1 MNKGIKHLQFSA
13 HQIDTFESRVCE
25 LIEVY
30 QHRLTWLAEG
40 SRKMFGLV
48 TGSRVGVLVDASDAN
63 CGVGR
68 RQDFQK
74 ALLCLLDEQLS
85 YRKQLYLV
93 SFGTSVSPLWENVRD
108 VNIRTLGEAR
118 QWVQELEPSG
128 GCNLLRAMKHLLQVK
143 ELNSLLIVLGSC
155 PDQTS
160 EIWVDYFEQ
169 CALGKPLPL
178 HTIAYDCSSYLTQA
192 ALQRLAQA
200 TGGRYHCYSSD
211 CENEVDLSSDRHLLL
226 REIQR
231 AGEILNMITNL
242 RQGIIGD
249 TPVSILPE
257 ISAEVAIPPSQ
268 LLTWPLNH
276 NLPLHLEA
284 SNFLPK
290 PSAEWLRQT
299 GLKAKKLSLYQ
310 VLAPNAFSPQEA
322 FIPIL
327 RKTVSSTLH
336 QRAMMQFEWHDGSV
350 KNVHVD
356 PALLYR
362 YQKQLGQAV
371 RTFEHRV
378 DWLSTDS
385 RKIWGTLCE
394 KRVVLLVD
402 ISVSNSMHIAHIQH
416 AVRLILEQQMTNKHR
431 FNLIAF
437 GSDVEQYQP
446 QLVSPTPDHLQD
458 AWRWVLGLQY
468 GGSRNLMAAFKRA
481 IECEVPEVQE
491 PCGVYLF
498 TSGLPDQEKDVLG
511 AYVAEV
517 TSGHDLPL
525 HVCLF
530 QIGDFGLDS
539 PVPVRYA
546 SPSETASE
554 LRSLAR
560 WGRGRFHWCQDTEIV
575 ESDDINAILAEIE
588 KAANYSCKCTMLV
601 ESLKGRSRRHADGL
615 LQWGD
620 EEKTLVRERQRP
632 LKLPGPKPTALT
644 LARMQARDESG
655 EDTKPALKALTWRP
669 NSSKAVIPAAR
680 PHKNWLHVSEAKPK
694 KVPKVSKSV
703 FYADVGNKI
712 GIVFQNYPKMKSVR
726 KKIPF
731 VSLPK
736 EEDVCSTKEWL
747 QKYGVRKLK
756 LDLHKLLSGPDCV
769 HQKKRVPNL
778 HKHVS
783 AKYCTVFPSVE
794 VNGLVRHLQ
803 LQPHELEMYIEQV
816 ERVLRRYVQ
825 RMQWLLSGSR
835 RFFGT
840 ILEKKICLLLDTS
853 GSMDPFLEELKKE
866 LTSLIWEQL
875 RKYSVSFNL
884 LCFSGSVEAWQDGL
898 VEATDETCQD
908 AVQWVAKVIAQGT
921 TCTLQA
927 LKEMQQMKRK
937 VTRIHTISFNCLD
950 SAANDF
956 LKKLAAHMGG
966 RYHRCHGATDGHLVA
981 HKMLTEGFSDE
992 DNLSLPVFE
1001 GDDLKILSG
1010 EINKA
1015 RRFLTQARSFRALLL
1030 EKQMKPHQMGTG
1042 VWGKVQADT
1051 PDVPVVNPW
1060 HHSQ

>member
-1 MNKGIKHLQFSA
+1 M
-13 HQIDTFESRVCE
+13 
-25 LIEVY
+25 
-30 QHRLTWLAEG
+30 LAAAG
-40 SRKMFGLV
+40 YS
-48 TGSRVGVLVDASDAN
+48 
-63 CGVGR
+63 
-68 RQDFQK
+68 
-74 ALLCLLDEQLS
+74 
-85 YRKQLYLV
+85 
-93 SFGTSVSPLWENVRD
+93 
-108 VNIRTLGEAR
+108 LGEAR

-178 HTIAYDCSSYLTQA
+178 HTIAYDCSSYLTQVCEGNP
-192 ALQRLAQA
+192 LRIIIIIFRSHFPISIIR
-200 TGGRYHCYSSD
+200 GGS
-211 CENEVDLSSDRHLLL
+211 
-226 REIQR
+226 
-231 AGEILNMITNL
+231 
-242 RQGIIGD
+242 
-249 TPVSILPE
+249 
-257 ISAEVAIPPSQ
+257 VA
-268 LLTWPLNH
+268 
-276 NLPLHLEA
+276 
-284 SNFLPK
+284 
-290 PSAEWLRQT
+290 
-299 GLKAKKLSLYQ
+299 AKKLSLYQ

-644 LARMQARDESG
+644 LARM
-655 EDTKPALKALTWRP
+655 
-669 NSSKAVIPAAR
+669 
-680 PHKNWLHVSEAKPK
+680 
-694 KVPKVSKSV
+694 
-703 FYADVGNKI
+703 VGH
-712 GIVFQNYPKMKSVR
+712 F
-726 KKIPF
+726 
-731 VSLPK
+731 
-736 EEDVCSTKEWL
+736 
-747 QKYGVRKLK
+747 
-756 LDLHKLLSGPDCV
+756 
-769 HQKKRVPNL
+769 
-778 HKHVS
+778 
-783 AKYCTVFPSVE
+783 
-794 VNGLVRHLQ
+794 
-803 LQPHELEMYIEQV
+803 
-816 ERVLRRYVQ
+816 
-825 RMQWLLSGSR
+825 
-835 RFFGT
+835 
-840 ILEKKICLLLDTS
+840 
-853 GSMDPFLEELKKE
+853 
-866 LTSLIWEQL
+866 
-875 RKYSVSFNL
+875 
-884 LCFSGSVEAWQDGL
+884 
-898 VEATDETCQD
+898 
-908 AVQWVAKVIAQGT
+908 
-921 TCTLQA
+921 
-927 LKEMQQMKRK
+927 
-937 VTRIHTISFNCLD
+937 
-950 SAANDF
+950 
-956 LKKLAAHMGG
+956 
-966 RYHRCHGATDGHLVA
+966 
-981 HKMLTEGFSDE
+981 
-992 DNLSLPVFE
+992 
-1001 GDDLKILSG
+1001 
-1010 EINKA
+1010 
-1015 RRFLTQARSFRALLL
+1015 
-1030 EKQMKPHQMGTG
+1030 
-1042 VWGKVQADT
+1042 
-1051 PDVPVVNPW
+1051 
-1060 HHSQ
+1060 